1 MSGYSVTRVYPYPVD
16 EVWAVVTRAELVAR
30 WTTTGRGGRP
40 EGFAAIPGTRFRF
53 VGRPTIGWAGVVFCE
68 VVAVD
73 PPHALHYTWRGEEGA
88 DSVTDVRYSLEEV
101 PRGTRFTWSHTGFAG
116 VGGFAMS
123 RLLGRVRRRMLSE
136 GVPAVLEEYHR
147 AGS

>member
-1 MSGYSVTRVYPYPVD
+1 
-16 EVWAVVTRAELVAR
+16 
-30 WTTTGRGGRP
+30 
-40 EGFAAIPGTRFRF
+40 
-53 VGRPTIGWAGVVFCE
+53 
-68 VVAVD
+68 
-73 PPHALHYTWRGEEGA
+73 
-88 DSVTDVRYSLEEV
+88 V